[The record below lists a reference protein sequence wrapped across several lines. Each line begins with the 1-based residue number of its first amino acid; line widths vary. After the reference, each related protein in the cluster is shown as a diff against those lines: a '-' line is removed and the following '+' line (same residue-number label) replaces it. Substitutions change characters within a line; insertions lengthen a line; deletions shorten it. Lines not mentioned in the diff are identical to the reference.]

1 MEIWGRTSSS
11 NVQKVLWCC
20 SELKLS
26 YQRYDVGG
34 EFGANRTPE
43 YLAMNPNG
51 LVPTIRDGNLVIWES
66 NTIMRYLASRYDGA
80 TLYPQALAQRSEV
93 DRWLDWQLSTLAPAI
108 LPVFWGLIRTPP
120 AERDNAAI
128 DAATAR
134 LTEVWELLDH
144 ELSRRNYAAGNQLTL
159 ADIAFGSSIHRWFAL
174 PIERPNL
181 VHLKAWHDL
190 IAMRPGFREH
200 IAKPLV

>member
-1 MEIWGRTSSS
+1 MEIWGRTTSS

-20 SELKLS
+20 SELNLS
-26 YQRYDVGG
+26 YQRHDVGR
-34 EFGANRTPE
+34 EFGGNRTPE

-51 LVPTIRDGNLVIWES
+51 LVPTIRDGDFVIWES

-80 TLYPQALAQRSEV
+80 SLYPQALGQRSEV

-108 LPVFWGLIRTPP
+108 FQVFWGLIRTPP
-120 AERDNAAI
+120 VERNNEAI
-128 DAATAR
+128 AAATVR
-134 LTEVWELLDH
+134 LTELWQLLDH
-144 ELSRRNYAAGNQLTL
+144 ELSRRNYAAGDQLTL

-174 PIERPNL
+174 PIERPNF
-181 VHLKAWHDL
+181 VHLKAWHDR
-190 IAMRPGFREH
+190 IAVRPGFREH